1 MGSLNR
7 PISFSANGTY
17 PLRARYVPVTPRPIK
32 VEPVRPAL
40 EERAIYKNEDFVR
53 LGLRVIS
60 GDRYVWLKAL
70 KATAALYG
78 WDQAFPT
85 LQALRQETTGSR
97 FRADPGRR
105 GWKTSGGVSHVICR
119 SPSTQGSPAGLTN
132 AFAVSGNA
140 TTKDL
145 ALIAKSTEVDWYWMT
160 AKYGERRSRE
170 QWEAT
175 PST

>member
-1 MGSLNR
+1 MESLNR
-7 PISFSANGTY
+7 PISFSANGTD
-17 PLRARYVPVTPRPIK
+17 PLRHRYGPVTLRPIK
-32 VEPVRPAL
+32 VESVPPVP
-40 EERAIYKNEDFVR
+40 EEPEVYKNEDFIK
-53 LGLRVIS
+53 LGLRS
-60 GDRYVWLKAL
+60 TSAGRYVWLRCL

-145 ALIAKSTEVDWYWMT
+145 ALIAQSTQVDWHWMT
-160 AKYGERRSRE
+160 CRYGERRSRE

-175 PST
+175 PTT

>member
-1 MGSLNR
+1 MPGN
-7 PISFSANGTY
+7 
-17 PLRARYVPVTPRPIK
+17 
-32 VEPVRPAL
+32 
-40 EERAIYKNEDFVR
+40 
-53 LGLRVIS
+53 
-60 GDRYVWLKAL
+60 RYVWLKVL

-78 WDQAFPT
+78 WDKAFPT
-85 LQALRQETTGSR
+85 LNALKQETTGSR
-97 FRADPGRR
+97 FGADPGRR
-105 GWKTSGGVSHVICR
+105 GWKTSGGVQHVICR

-145 ALIAKSTEVDWYWMT
+145 ALIAKSTQVDWYWMT

-170 QWEAT
+170 EWEAT